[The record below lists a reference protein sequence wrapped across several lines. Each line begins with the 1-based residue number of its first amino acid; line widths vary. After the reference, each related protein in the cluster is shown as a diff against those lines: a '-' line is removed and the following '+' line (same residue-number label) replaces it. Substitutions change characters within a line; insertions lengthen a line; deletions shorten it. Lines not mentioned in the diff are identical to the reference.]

1 MFTAHQVSLTVK
13 MTLAMSLKGDG
24 EMMRIM
30 LQEYTLFLILEVIGT
45 IMSCVL
51 KIFLLM
57 IVFMAGRYSRTA
69 AETRES
75 FTNYFTSSAGEVDWQ
90 YQYVHRTN

>member
-1 MFTAHQVSLTVK
+1 MFSAHQVSLTVK

-24 EMMRIM
+24 EEMRIM

>member
-1 MFTAHQVSLTVK
+1 
-13 MTLAMSLKGDG
+13 
-24 EMMRIM
+24 
-30 LQEYTLFLILEVIGT
+30 
-45 IMSCVL
+45 MSCVR

-75 FTNYFTSSAGEVDWQ
+75 FTNHFTSSAGEVDWQ